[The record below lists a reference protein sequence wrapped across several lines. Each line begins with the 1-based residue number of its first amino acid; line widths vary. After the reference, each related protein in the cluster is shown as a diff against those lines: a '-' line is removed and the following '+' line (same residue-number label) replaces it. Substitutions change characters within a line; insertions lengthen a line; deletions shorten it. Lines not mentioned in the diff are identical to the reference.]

1 MRFALILLLIMIA
14 AQSGAET
21 ISMLCNNNF
30 YRYTDK
36 FLSAAKIEIREDA
49 SWKQICTRSGEIS
62 DRGGACLYKWEDRY
76 PTGYNVKVDNNYINN
91 AQKILT
97 ERLLTCRK
105 LQSRVNGANGTLK
118 KAQHLARLFRYCT
131 PQASNDFQTWN
142 FYQNQPTN
150 EVKEFWKLNNKDYFS
165 RHLPKSGV
173 YEGNIY
179 KSEKRRLYLDFVTF
193 ESRDKKIDEELKK
206 EYLKKYEKCI
216 KQ

>member
-21 ISMLCNNNF
+21 ISMLCNNKF

-49 SWKQICTRSGEIS
+49 SWKQICTRSVEIS
-62 DRGGACLYKWEDRY
+62 DRGGACFYKWEDGY

-105 LQSRVNGANGTLK
+105 LQSRVNGANGTL
-118 KAQHLARLFRYCT
+118 
-131 PQASNDFQTWN
+131 SS
-142 FYQNQPTN
+142 
-150 EVKEFWKLNNKDYFS
+150 V
-165 RHLPKSGV
+165 
-173 YEGNIY
+173 I
-179 KSEKRRLYLDFVTF
+179 
-193 ESRDKKIDEELKK
+193 
-206 EYLKKYEKCI
+206 
-216 KQ
+216 